1 MASFYAYDFIFDSTP
16 SQNFD
21 LKIIS
26 FDDGGLF
33 SGTGS
38 SDVNII
44 TQRVLRKSKPY
55 YLGRTQEP
63 VLQFTLTFGRRE
75 VVTGYERD
83 KIAKWL
89 FGRSGYKKLYIL
101 QDDFGGAYFNCFL
114 TNPQNLYIGSLNYA
128 FECTVICDSP
138 FAYSPTKTISAS
150 YTDLTN
156 LEYRTTI
163 YNDSSEDE
171 YLYPKIWTKIGNSG
185 STVSFVNNTDDIN
198 TSTWGL
204 SGSPLS
210 QNEEL
215 YVNNNLQIITSSTG
229 LKRISYFNKNWFRLL
244 PGTNELIIS
253 GSVAWFKIE
262 YDERKKFGG

>member
-63 VLQFTLTFGRRE
+63 VLQFTLTFGRKSAIDA
-75 VVTGYERD
+75 YETD
-83 KIAKWL
+83 VISKWL
-89 FGRSGYKKLYIL
+89 FGRSEYKELYIL
-101 QDDFGGAYFNCFL
+101 QDDLAGSHFNCFL
-114 TNPQNLYIGSLNYA
+114 TKPKKLSIGNLQYA

-138 FAYSPTKTISAS
+138 FAYLPQTTISGS
-150 YTDLTN
+150 YTDLTD
-156 LEYRTTI
+156 LEYNTTF
-163 YNDSSEDE
+163 YNRSSEDE
-171 YLYPKIWTKIGNSG
+171 YLYPQLDFKMGTSG
-185 STVSFVNNTDDIN
+185 STISIVNATDNNRTFIF
-198 TSTWGL
+198 GL
-204 SGSPLS
+204 SGSPLLAD
-210 QNEEL
+210 EEIS
-215 YVNNNLQIITSSTG
+215 VNNDLQIITSSTE
-229 LKRISYFNKNWFRLL
+229 LRRLSHFNKNWLRFL
-244 PGTNELIIS
+244 PGINELSVS
-253 GSVAWFKIE
+253 GSLAWFQISPE
-262 YDERKKFGG
+262 ERLKVGG